1 MNRLFGF
8 FLLLLAIAANA
19 QTVRWTSYME
29 TPLITQDKT
38 VTNDTTVEKLL
49 TISLPPGKTVKVEYS
64 VVLVPLV
71 IDVTQAAEQ
80 SGTYVSNG
88 VLGGVDKADWLK
100 YSVALTDK
108 YEKIVYRYAMDK
120 EGTPGTVISGGVE
133 FRTGSIT
140 GPVFA
145 SAQLPVTGGW
155 AAYVELEITITTP
168 VNASEIFVTFQNS
181 QRTTGSGGNIQWF
194 EFR

>member
-1 MNRLFGF
+1 MRLTFI
-8 FLLLLAIAANA
+8 FLLFCIAANA

-64 VVLVPLV
+64 LV

-88 VLGGVDKADWLK
+88 VIGGVDKADWLK
-100 YSVALTDK
+100 WSVNLTGRTSIE
-108 YEKIVYRYAMDK
+108 YEYAMSDVTN
-120 EGTPGTVISGGVE
+120 GSVE
-133 FRTGSIT
+133 FRIGSIT
-140 GPVFA
+140 ATPIAKVV
-145 SAQLPVTGGW
+145 LPPTGGW
-155 AAYVELEITITTP
+155 GNFVKIVIPITGATTGDLY
-168 VNASEIFVTFQNS
+168 VTFS
-181 QRTTGSGGNIQWF
+181 ESVRATGSGGNIKSIVVK
-194 EFR
+194 